1 MGFLAMK
8 TNEVV
13 FCFILRTFSI
23 PWSFFEGCIYP
34 DRKEVMNCEMPL
46 GGSLPS
52 VWQPPFIC
60 DVLMRVFVLM
70 SFFLLPLLCSSSPT
84 RWDMTL
90 VDQIVYWTN
99 VKKSEH
105 HRSSSVWEEYAACT
119 SLTQYTPPR
128 HKPNTVRICGTRV
141 WLSLCISWWKT
152 SDKGKTE
159 QEVLGHTS
167 LKWTALPEFVIT
179 PGKSVSEYWHR
190 KLEKQ

>member
-8 TNEVV
+8 TNAVV
-13 FCFILRTFSI
+13 FCFILRTFWI
-23 PWSFFEGCIYP
+23 PWSFFEGCIHP

-60 DVLMRVFVLM
+60 DVLMCVFVLM

-99 VKKSEH
+99 VKKAEH
-105 HRSSSVWEEYAACT
+105 HRSSSVWEEY
-119 SLTQYTPPR
+119 
-128 HKPNTVRICGTRV
+128 
-141 WLSLCISWWKT
+141 
-152 SDKGKTE
+152 
-159 QEVLGHTS
+159 
-167 LKWTALPEFVIT
+167 TALFLGWHFYCQSEL
-179 PGKSVSEYWHR
+179 KDWSELKQSVWSSSPLWNHKIDSVGSCR
-190 KLEKQ
+190 NL

>member
-1 MGFLAMK
+1 MCPCAHYYYELMGFLAMK

-13 FCFILRTFSI
+13 FWFMLRTFWI

-60 DVLMRVFVLM
+60 DVLMCVFVLM

-84 RWDMTL
+84 RWDMIL

-99 VKKSEH
+99 VKKAEH
-105 HRSSSVWEEYAACT
+105 HRSSSVWEEYLAL
-119 SLTQYTPPR
+119 SFPWWVLLLPIWI
-128 HKPNTVRICGTRV
+128 KGLVRAKCVVKLALMKSQNRLC
-141 WLSLCISWWKT
+141 WLHHQGIN
-152 SDKGKTE
+152 
-159 QEVLGHTS
+159 Q
-167 LKWTALPEFVIT
+167 I
-179 PGKSVSEYWHR
+179 
-190 KLEKQ
+190 Q